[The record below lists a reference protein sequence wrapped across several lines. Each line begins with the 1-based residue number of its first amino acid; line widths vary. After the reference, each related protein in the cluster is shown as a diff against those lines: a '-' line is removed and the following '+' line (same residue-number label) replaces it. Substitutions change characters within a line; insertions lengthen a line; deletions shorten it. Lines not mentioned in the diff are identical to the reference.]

1 MILRGPFNII
11 FDGVN
16 ADLVRECMIRTKC
29 SHRPL
34 KLDADFCSKISC
46 NLTFGNALNDLC
58 HAIVLLAGML
68 CSEELVDPNS
78 IEGLVACRL
87 IPLDK
92 SPILTVLKLDILN
105 ITGYQLLCAGLESG
119 CAVAIDAVVN
129 LFE

>member
-1 MILRGPFNII
+1 MILRGPFNTI

-46 NLTFGNALNDLC
+46 NLTFGNALHDLC
-58 HAIVLLAGML
+58 HAIVLLARIV

-92 SPILTVLKLDILN
+92 SPILTVLKLNILD
-105 ITGYQLLCAGLESG
+105 ITGYQLLYAGLESG
-119 CAVAIDAVVN
+119 CAVAIHAEVN